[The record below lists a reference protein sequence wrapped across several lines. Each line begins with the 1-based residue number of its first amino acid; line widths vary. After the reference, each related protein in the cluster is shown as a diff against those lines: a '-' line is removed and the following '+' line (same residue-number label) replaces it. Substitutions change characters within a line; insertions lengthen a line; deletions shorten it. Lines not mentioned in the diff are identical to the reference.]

1 MVVSV
6 ERVDRVGQLQTEVF
20 VSVESPGLGNESDR
34 QIPPEPPVA
43 SFVGLG
49 QRRAGNR
56 LAEPEM
62 VERLGFGIQTRFD
75 IAQTLSPSHLCKGHG
90 RELLA
95 TAEVANA
102 IVRVGT
108 LRTAFQC
115 LAVHLIEHLR
125 ENEAARVHEPTASRT
140 ARWSSNPSPSFHFST
155 C

>member
-6 ERVDRVGQLQTEVF
+6 QRVDRVGQLQTEVL

-43 SFVGLG
+43 RFVGVG

-56 LAEPEM
+56 FAEAEM
-62 VERLGFGIQTRFD
+62 VERLGLGIQTGLD
-75 IAQTLSPSHLCKGHG
+75 IAQPFSPSQLCKDHG
-90 RELLA
+90 RELL
-95 TAEVANA
+95 TTSEVANA
-102 IVRVGT
+102 IVRMVT
-108 LRTAFQC
+108 LRTAVQC

-125 ENEAARVHEPTASRT
+125 ENKAARVHKPTASRT
-140 ARWSSNPSPSFHFST
+140 ARWSSNPSRPFRFST